1 MLKKEGETLSNTA
14 HNHKIFTLVTRTSLM
29 VFCILG
35 LTGASEPVKTL
46 NDLSLKIG
54 IIQRFGQNDTDKI
67 TIESTTGD
75 QLVLNYLGNDMQP
88 KTMQTNSIKL
98 EIQKFPL
105 AQPELQERVVLGNY
119 RSFETAEDGAKKW
132 REQKIEVEIAQPDKW
147 QVWAKRS
154 VYKTALLRRLLIENI
169 KQQGNNTPYL
179 DTKLVNQES
188 RLTWQLGGTQFNQ
201 KVLDIS
207 SRKNQIKITQNNGQ
221 SPSIIYAGN
230 LRIQPNSYGNFTLVN
245 QVGLEEYLRG
255 VVPHEINA
263 GAPKEAQEAQSII
276 ARTYVLRNLRRFTVD
291 NYNLCADAQCQMYL
305 GLAGASKKSDAAI
318 AATKGLVLTYNNQL
332 VDALY
337 SSTTGGIT
345 APFNDVW
352 NGENRPYLQAVIDG
366 KPNVWNLALKNLS
379 SEENVRNFINLKEG
393 FNEKNWDT
401 FRWSKFS
408 TLDEI
413 KDFLKLFLTR
423 TKAPLQ
429 DFNQIKQIKVVERS
443 TSGRILKLEVETER
457 GVIEILKDDVRS
469 AFKAPVSTLF
479 YLEPVYNPDNTLKG
493 YSFIGGGLGHGV
505 GLSQT
510 GAYTL
515 AQQGWNSNQIL
526 QFYYPGTKIQPLNTS
541 ITFWTEK

>member
-1 MLKKEGETLSNTA
+1 
-14 HNHKIFTLVTRTSLM
+14 M

-46 NDLSLKIG
+46 TDFSLKIG

-67 TIESTTGD
+67 TIEATTGD

-154 VYKTALLRRLLIENI
+154 VYKTALLRRSLIENI
-169 KQQGNNTPYL
+169 KQQGNNIPYL
-179 DTKLVNQES
+179 DTKLVNHES
-188 RLTWQLGGTQFNQ
+188 RLTWQVGGTKFNQ

-207 SRKNQIKITQNNGQ
+207 SRKNQIKITKNNGQ

-230 LRIQPNSYGNFTLVN
+230 LRIQPNSYSDFTIVN
-245 QVGLEEYLRG
+245 QVGLEDYLRG

-263 GAPKEAQEAQSII
+263 GAPQEAQEAQSII
-276 ARTYVLRNLRRFTVD
+276 ARTYVLRNLRRFAVD
-291 NYNLCADAQCQMYL
+291 SYNLCADAQCQMYL
-305 GLAGASKKSDAAI
+305 GLAGASKKSDRAI

-366 KPNVWNLALKNLS
+366 KPQIWNLALKNLS
-379 SEENVRNFINLKEG
+379 SEENLRNFINLKEG

-401 FRWSKFS
+401 FRWNKFS

-423 TKAPLQ
+423 TKATLQ
-429 DFNQIKQIKVVERS
+429 DFNQIKQIKVLERS
-443 TSGRILKLEVETER
+443 ASGRILKLEVETER

-479 YLEPVYNPDNTLKG
+479 YLEPVYNADNTLKG

-515 AQQGWNSNQIL
+515 AQQGWNSGQIL
-526 QFYYPGTKIQPLNTS
+526 QFYY
-541 ITFWTEK
+541 

>member
-1 MLKKEGETLSNTA
+1 MSTA
-14 HNHKIFTLVTRTSLM
+14 KNNKIFTLVTRTSLM

-46 NDLSLKIG
+46 TELSLKIG
-54 IIQRFGQNDTDKI
+54 IIQRFGQNLTDQI
-67 TIESTTGD
+67 TIEATTGD
-75 QLVLNYLGNDMQP
+75 QLVLKYLGNDTLP

-98 EIQKFPL
+98 EIKNFPL
-105 AQPELQERVVLGNY
+105 PQPELQERVVLGNY

-132 REQKIEVEIAQPDKW
+132 REQKIEVEIAQPERW

-154 VYKTALLRRLLIENI
+154 AYKTALLRRLLLENI
-169 KQQGNNTPYL
+169 KAQGNNIAYL
-179 DTKLVNQES
+179 DNSKLVNQES
-188 RLTWQLGGTQFNQ
+188 RLTWQVGDTQFNQ
-201 KVLDIS
+201 KILDIS
-207 SRKNQIKITQNNGQ
+207 SGKNQIKITKNDPK
-221 SPSIIYAGN
+221 SKSIIYPGN
-230 LRIQPNSYGNFTLVN
+230 LRIQPNAYGTFTIVN
-245 QVGLEEYLRG
+245 QVGVEEYLRG

-263 GAPKEAQEAQSII
+263 GAPQESQEAQSII
-276 ARTYVLRNLRRFTVD
+276 ARTYVLRNLRRFTAD

-305 GLAGASKKSDAAI
+305 GLTGTSKKSDRAI
-318 AATKGLVLTYNNQL
+318 ANTKGLVLTYNNQL

-337 SSTTGGIT
+337 SSTTGGVT

-352 NGENRPYLQAVIDG
+352 NGENRPYLKAVVDG
-366 KPNVWNLALKNLS
+366 KPQVWNLALKNLS

-401 FRWSKFS
+401 FRWKKFTS
-408 TLDEI
+408 LDDI
-413 KDFLKLFLTR
+413 KNFLKRFLTK
-423 TKAPLQ
+423 TKAPLKE
-429 DFNQIKQIKVVERS
+429 FNQIKQIKVVERS

-469 AFKAPVSTLF
+469 AFEAPVSTLF
-479 YLEPVYNPDNTLKG
+479 YLEPVYNVDNTLKG

-515 AQQGWNSNQIL
+515 AQQGWNSGQIL

-541 ITFWTEK
+541 ITFWPEK